1 MLYDSTQNN
10 ETIDFSTFLT
20 QKEVAKLLRITVQ
33 TVIKHRDLGKL
44 KYAQIGEDGKRKKPI
59 YPKAQFTEAEF
70 FNTPT
75 PQKL

>member
-1 MLYDSTQNN
+1 MQYDSSQKN

-59 YPKAQFTEAEF
+59 YPKSQFSEAGF
-70 FNTPT
+70 LSNPI